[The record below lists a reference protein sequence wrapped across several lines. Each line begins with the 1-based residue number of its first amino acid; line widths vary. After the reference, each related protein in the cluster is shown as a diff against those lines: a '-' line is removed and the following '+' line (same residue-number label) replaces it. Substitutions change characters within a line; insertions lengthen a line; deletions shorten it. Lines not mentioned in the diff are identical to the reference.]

1 MKGIIENF
9 PFSKRSLEIQLMQ
22 RFYREFHLFTSLNSQ
37 AMPEEFESDF
47 GGVFKS
53 LLDPSLKGSLQV
65 TIRGEYIDRVNPQQV
80 EDWSLAATSDSMSIS
95 FPSSYFRSCLNDSF
109 NLS

>member
-47 GGVFKS
+47 
-53 LLDPSLKGSLQV
+53 DPSLKGSLQV
-65 TIRGEYIDRVNPQQV
+65 TIRGKYVNPQQV